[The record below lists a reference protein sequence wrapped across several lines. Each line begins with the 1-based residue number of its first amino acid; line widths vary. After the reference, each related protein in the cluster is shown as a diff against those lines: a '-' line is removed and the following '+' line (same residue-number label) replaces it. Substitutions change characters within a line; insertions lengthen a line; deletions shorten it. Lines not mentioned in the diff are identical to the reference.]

1 MPTMNNPIWASLW
14 HRAKG
19 EAIGI
24 MFRVDKVFEGFLSAM
39 GRSRP
44 ATGFEGYTLSQTP
57 DPNVFFITKPNAVI
71 DDSIP
76 D

>member
-1 MPTMNNPIWASLW
+1 MPTMNNPIWSSLW
-14 HRAKG
+14 HRAAK
-19 EAIGI
+19 EPIGI
-24 MFRVDKVFEGFLSAM
+24 AFKVNIAFSGFYEQMRKTKPPEL
-39 GRSRP
+39 
-44 ATGFEGYTLSQTP
+44 EGYTLSQTP

>member
-1 MPTMNNPIWASLW
+1 MPTMNNPIWSSLW

-24 MFRVDKVFEGFLSAM
+24 MFRVDKVWNGFYEAFLK
-39 GRSRP
+39 SRP
-44 ATGFEGYTLSQTP
+44 EELKDYVLSHTP
-57 DPNVFFITKPNAVI
+57 NDTTFFITKPNAVI